1 MKHKTLL
8 ATLGLAAAIIFAVP
22 SKAHA
27 GVFVAVNVGRPVVV
41 ARPPVVYVAPR
52 PYYPYGYYRR
62 PVVVAPAYYPP
73 PARVYYRG
81 RYCPRPYAYR
91 PYYGPRYFRR

>member
-8 ATLGLAAAIIFAVP
+8 ATLGLAAAIIFAMP

-27 GVFVAVNVGRPVVV
+27 GVFVGVNIGRPVVV

-52 PYYPYGYYRR
+52 PYYRYAYYPR

-73 PARVYYRG
+73 ARVYYR
-81 RYCPRPYAYR
+81 RHWCPRPYAYR

>member
-1 MKHKTLL
+1 MKNKTLL
-8 ATLGLAAAIIFAVP
+8 ATLGLAAAMIFAAP

-27 GVFVAVNVGRPVVV
+27 GVFVGVNIGRPIVV
-41 ARPPVVYVAPR
+41 ARPGYVVAPR
-52 PYYPYGYYRR
+52 PYYPYGYYSR

-73 PARVYYRG
+73 PARVFYRG
-81 RYCPRPYAYR
+81 HRYPRPYAYR